1 MPPSWMHYARK
12 AHPKKP
18 IEYCM
23 RSSKGF
29 DTGAVTYSAV
39 ISSLWNDIAEMH
51 LARFSNRE

>member
-23 RSSKGF
+23 RSSKF
-29 DTGAVTYSAV
+29 DTGAVTYLAV
-39 ISSLWNDIAEMH
+39 NNSLCNDITEMH